1 MLDIL
6 TDTRQYST
14 VLGRQY
20 SKRRTQHGFSAT
32 SPLRFFVSVTIAL
45 MRLVLAMLLARAT
58 AFQLLPLG
66 STDGGRIAQSA
77 YGRGVLALASLLTY
91 GFLAFGII
99 GGTLSLQYG
108 LLALL
113 WARSPSRN
121 ILNDASEISSGRQA
135 VATSLLVFALLTL
148 LPNIPPETFN
158 AVVD

>member
-1 MLDIL
+1 MISHASS
-6 TDTRQYST
+6 RN
-14 VLGRQY
+14 
-20 SKRRTQHGFSAT
+20 AC
-32 SPLRFFVSVTIAL
+32 
-45 MRLVLAMLLARAT
+45 AT

-77 YGRGVLALASLLTY
+77 YGRGVLALSSLLTY

-121 ILNDASEISSGRQA
+121 ILNDASEISNGRQVVRRLLLRSTTPFGA
-135 VATSLLVFALLTL
+135 PRAHGADLTRPRALPSSAPAQVASCLLVFALLTL
-148 LPNIPPETFN
+148 LPNVPGEAFSV
-158 AVVD
+158 VVD